1 MSLGLYFSVILLIIS
16 AIIIIG
22 LAANRKVAFFVML
35 YWLVQVVRYLFEVF
49 GK

>member
-1 MSLGLYFSVILLIIS
+1 MTVGLYFSIILLVISVIIV
-16 AIIIIG
+16 IG